1 MASKHEDKWIIKAI
15 VGFSMAAWT
24 IVAIVYICI
33 NEASR
38 DNWFLWS
45 LIPAAFF
52 LISLVLLGSAFVHK
66 VKSDLTKRKK
76 SRSNGSSPSTVSL
89 DD

>member
-1 MASKHEDKWIIKAI
+1 MANKHADKWIIKAI

-24 IVAIVYICI
+24 IVSIVYVCI

-45 LIPAAFF
+45 LLPAVFF
-52 LISLVLLGSAFVHK
+52 LISLFLLGSAFVHK
-66 VKSDLTKRKK
+66 VKADLTKRKK
-76 SRSNGSSPSTVSL
+76 SKSNESMSAL

>member
-1 MASKHEDKWIIKAI
+1 MANKHEDKWIVKAI
-15 VGFSMAAWT
+15 VGFSMAVWT
-24 IVAIVYICI
+24 IVSVVYVCI

-52 LISLVLLGSAFVHK
+52 LTSLALLGSAFVHK
-66 VKSDLTKRKK
+66 IKADLTKRKK
-76 SRSNGSSPSTVSL
+76 LKSNGSPATL